1 MTRGISTTA
10 ETKLAATTRRV
21 FDLVSIKQQDD
32 SNLFI
37 IGTDSTVIDL
47 QFTNCD
53 VDLTHNAETF
63 KANLGYLGHSA
74 ITESTNAAN
83 EKVSVSFD
91 GVDLTN
97 ARDILNAN
105 FVGSKVNIKKV
116 IVSADYSFTSDDVYE
131 VFDGFINT
139 FNLTTNKET
148 ANFRLECGGPFS
160 AFEKATIYGYAT
172 TLSHQTVFTNDKGF
186 DFAQQTLTDIQW
198 GKA

>member
-1 MTRGISTTA
+1 VTRDLSTSAQTA
-10 ETKLAATTRRV
+10 LAATTRRV
-21 FDLVSIKQQDD
+21 FDLVSIKQQDN

-47 QFTNCD
+47 LFTNCD
-53 VDLTHNAETF
+53 VDLTYNSEIF
-63 KANLGYLGHSA
+63 QSNSGYLGHSE
-74 ITESTNAAN
+74 ITETTNAAN
-83 EKVSVSFD
+83 DKVSVTFD

-105 FVGSKVNIKKV
+105 FVGCRVNIKKV
-116 IVSADYSFTSDDVYE
+116 IVNADYTFSTDNVYE

-139 FNLTTNKET
+139 FNLTTNKKT

-172 TLSHQTVFTNDKGF
+172 TLSHQTVFTDDKGF
-186 DFAQQTLTDIQW
+186 EFAQQTLTDLQW

>member
-1 MTRGISTTA
+1 MTRDLSTSAQTA
-10 ETKLAATTRRV
+10 LAATTRRV
-21 FDLVSIKQQDD
+21 FDLVSIKQQDN

-47 QFTNCD
+47 LFTNCD
-53 VDLTHNAETF
+53 VDLTYNSETF
-63 KANLGYLGHSA
+63 QSNSGYLGHSE
-74 ITESTNAAN
+74 ITETTNAAN
-83 EKVSVSFD
+83 DKVSVTFD

-105 FVGSKVNIKKV
+105 FVGCRVNIKKV
-116 IVSADYSFTSDDVYE
+116 IVNADYTFSTDNVYE

-139 FNLTTNKET
+139 FNLTTNKQT

-160 AFEKATIYGYAT
+160 AFEKAAIYGYAT
-172 TLSHQTVFTNDKGF
+172 TLSHQTVFPDDNGF
-186 DFAQQTLTDIQW
+186 EFAQQTLTDLQW

>member
-1 MTRGISTTA
+1 MARGISTTA
-10 ETKLAATTRRV
+10 QTKLAATSRRV
-21 FDLVSIKQQDD
+21 FDLLSIKQQDD

-53 VDLTHNAETF
+53 VDLTYNGETF
-63 KANLGYLGHSA
+63 QANLGYIGHSS
-74 ITESTNAAN
+74 ITESSNATND
-83 EKVSVSFD
+83 KVSISFD

-105 FVGSKVNIKKV
+105 FVGAKVNLKKV
-116 IVSADYSFTSDDVYE
+116 IVGGDYTFTTNDVYE

-139 FNLTTNKET
+139 FSLTTSKET

-160 AFEKATIYGYAT
+160 AFEKASIYGYAT
-172 TLSHQTVFTNDKGF
+172 TLSHQTVFPNDKGF
-186 DFAQQTLTDIQW
+186 DFAQQTLADIKW
-198 GKA
+198 GQT

>member
-1 MTRGISTTA
+1 VTRDISTSAQTA
-10 ETKLAATTRRV
+10 LAAPTRRV
-21 FDLVSIKQQDD
+21 FDLVSIKQQDN

-47 QFTNCD
+47 LFTNCD
-53 VDLTHNAETF
+53 VDLTYNAETF
-63 KANLGYLGHSA
+63 QSNSGYLGHSA
-74 ITESTNAAN
+74 ITETTNAAN
-83 EKVSVSFD
+83 DKVSVTFD

-105 FVGSKVNIKKV
+105 FVGCRVNIKKV
-116 IVSADYSFTSDDVYE
+116 IVNADYTFSTDNVYE

-139 FNLTTNKET
+139 FNLTTNKQT

-160 AFEKATIYGYAT
+160 AFEKAAIYGYAT
-172 TLSHQTVFTNDKGF
+172 TLSHQTVFTDDKGF
-186 DFAQQTLTDIQW
+186 EFAQQTLTDIQW